1 MMSTHVTREEF
12 EGRMRVLEGEVE
24 GEKLVTRY
32 ILEQTQRNG
41 DDLAAIKARVDHL
54 SIDVALVRGAVT
66 GHTALL
72 NVLVQDVGQLR
83 LETGGIRRDI
93 GELRQETGG
102 MRQDMGELR
111 QEMSEMRRDSGQL
124 RREVGEMR
132 RDMDTMRA
140 DITAVGRDM
149 GELRQEVRQEMGEMR
164 RDMGTMHA
172 DIAAIRAALAPRDP
186 LGGN

>member
-1 MMSTHVTREEF
+1 MSTYVTREEF
-12 EGRMRVLEGEVE
+12 DGRMRVLEGEGE
-24 GEKLVTRY
+24 GEKLVTRH

-41 DDLAAIKARVDHL
+41 DDLAAVKARVDHL

-83 LETGGIRRDI
+83 
-93 GELRQETGG
+93 Q
-102 MRQDMGELR
+102 
-111 QEMSEMRRDSGQL
+111 
-124 RREVGEMR
+124 EVGGVR
-132 RDMDTMRA
+132 RDMGAMRA
-140 DITAVGRDM
+140 DIAALGQ
-149 GELRQEVRQEMGEMR
+149 LRQEMGEMR

-172 DIAAIRAALAPRDP
+172 DIAAIRTALAPRDP

>member
-1 MMSTHVTREEF
+1 
-12 EGRMRVLEGEVE
+12 MRVLEGEVE
-24 GEKLVTRY
+24 GEKLVTRH

-41 DDLAAIKARVDHL
+41 DDLAAVKARVDHL

-83 LETGGIRRDI
+83 
-93 GELRQETGG
+93 Q
-102 MRQDMGELR
+102 
-111 QEMSEMRRDSGQL
+111 
-124 RREVGEMR
+124 EVGG
-132 RDMDTMRA
+132 
-140 DITAVGRDM
+140 V
-149 GELRQEVRQEMGEMR
+149 R
-164 RDMGTMHA
+164 RDMGTMRA

>member
-1 MMSTHVTREEF
+1 MGVIAEGARIMSTYVTREEF
-12 EGRMRVLEGEVE
+12 DGRMRVLEGEVE
-24 GEKLVTRY
+24 GEKLVTRH

-41 DDLAAIKARVDHL
+41 DDLAAVKARVDHL

-83 LETGGIRRDI
+83 
-93 GELRQETGG
+93 Q
-102 MRQDMGELR
+102 
-111 QEMSEMRRDSGQL
+111 
-124 RREVGEMR
+124 EVGGVR
-132 RDMDTMRA
+132 RDMGTMRA
-140 DITAVGRDM
+140 DIAALGQ
-149 GELRQEVRQEMGEMR
+149 LRQEMGEMR

-172 DIAAIRAALAPRDP
+172 DIAAIRTALAPRDP